1 MPEPEN
7 SDPESLLGRGRQRA
21 EEVAQAARLRLD
33 QAREQSGP
41 ADVAVRIYERDR
53 ENFGS
58 VMGSAVAFRLFLF
71 LFSLVVLSVGA
82 GALVL
87 GRGWFGEGLGD
98 DLGLAG
104 SLATQVDEALSQD
117 DSSGLLLVLS
127 GLVATAWAGRN
138 LAITLT
144 AASATAWRIARPA
157 GMTSVRAVSVVI
169 GLISAAIVFA
179 TVLRV
184 IEESANLIVIT
195 TSFLAIFVAYSAVW
209 FALTLVLP
217 RATRDPS
224 SLLPGAALT
233 GATLAGL
240 GWISQFYLVPR
251 LGEGEM
257 LGGLGIT
264 AVALGWLFL
273 GSRVMVASLVVNA
286 VIYERFG
293 SLLDLLLSLPGLR
306 RLRSRPFFQRL
317 LARDYSAETGPAAV
331 PGGPGQPKP

>member
-1 MPEPEN
+1 
-7 SDPESLLGRGRQRA
+7 
-21 EEVAQAARLRLD
+21 
-33 QAREQSGP
+33 
-41 ADVAVRIYERDR
+41 
-53 ENFGS
+53 
-58 VMGSAVAFRLFLF
+58 
-71 LFSLVVLSVGA
+71 
-82 GALVL
+82 
-87 GRGWFGEGLGD
+87 
-98 DLGLAG
+98 
-104 SLATQVDEALSQD
+104 
-117 DSSGLLLVLS
+117 
-127 GLVATAWAGRN
+127 
-138 LAITLT
+138 
-144 AASATAWRIARPA
+144 
-157 GMTSVRAVSVVI
+157 MTSVRAVSVVI

-184 IEESANLIVIT
+184 VEASANLIVIT

-217 RATRDPS
+217 RATRDPT

-331 PGGPGQPKP
+331 PGGPGQPRP